1 MVTSVTSFGRSGLY
15 DWLIQRFTAL
25 ILLGYFLCIGGI
37 LVTAEGLTHAQWSAH
52 FSGTPMKV
60 FSLMA
65 LVSLIAHAWI
75 GLWGVSTDYL
85 TVRLLGPKGTGLRI
99 LFQGV
104 YTLVLFA
111 YLVWGVQILWG
122 N

>member
-1 MVTSVTSFGRSGLY
+1 MVTTVTSFGRSGLY
-15 DWLIQRFTAL
+15 DWLLQRFTAV
-25 ILLGYFLCIGGI
+25 ILLAYFLCVGAI
-37 LVTAEGLTHAQWSAH
+37 LLTSPDLDYATWKQHFDGTA
-52 FSGTPMKV
+52 MKV

-65 LVSLIAHAWI
+65 LVSLVAHTWI

-85 TVRLLGPKGTGLRI
+85 TVRMIGDRATAIRI
-99 LFQGV
+99 IFQGG
-104 YTLVLFA
+104 YALVLFA